1 MDSWPSKDPDEVLD
15 YLFDWTAR
23 LVSGETIS
31 TSTMLLASGTVTL
44 GTNTIVGTT
53 TKIWLSGGVAG
64 GVAVVTNRIVTS
76 ASRTYEK
83 SAKLRIR
90 SSA

>member
-15 YLFDWTAR
+15 YSFDWSER
-23 LVSGETIS
+23 LVSGETLS

-44 GTNTIVGTT
+44 GANTIVGAV

-64 GVAVVTNRIVTS
+64 GVSVITNRVVTN